1 MNHVD
6 VGVRHR
12 RIYRFLYHIIKWPVK
27 AIFGYTCENDS
38 LSEPTLVV
46 SNHVTDVDFFF
57 VALGLKG
64 SHIYYVA
71 SEHMMN
77 WGWVSK
83 LIHWLVAPITRRKG
97 TTAMDTAMTMMR
109 KLRAGYSVC
118 VFGEGES
125 SWNGRSI
132 PIYPATATL
141 AKVSGKPLKTF
152 RIEGG
157 HLTWPRWGKGI
168 RRGRVHGHVV
178 NTYTP
183 EQLKAMSPSEINEAI
198 NRDLYEDAWERQK
211 QQPVRYRSRKRAET
225 IETLLFMCPECKRIG
240 TIRGKGHQIVCD
252 CGFKRDMTEYGTLEP
267 AAPFENIAQW
277 DDWQNER
284 LLKGETAS
292 ETIEDNAMSLKV
304 LSDETSIPEEGTLRL
319 EGTAL
324 IFGNHRFEFDQI
336 SNLAL
341 IQKRVMVLNVGD
353 QYYEIRGS
361 KPLCLRKYLMLW
373 QEYRRAAE
381 KGA

>member
-1 MNHVD
+1 MD
-6 VGVRHR
+6 ERTRHLK
-12 RIYRFLYHIIKWPVK
+12 IYRLLYQLIKWPVK
-27 AIFGYTCENDS
+27 KLFGYTHEEDR
-38 LSEPTLVV
+38 LEVPTLVV

-57 VALGLKG
+57 LALGLNG
-64 SHIYYVA
+64 SHMYFVA
-71 SEHMMN
+71 SDHMFR
-77 WGWVSK
+77 WGFLSK
-83 LIHWLVAPITRRKG
+83 VIHYLVAPIARRKA

-109 KLRAGYSVC
+109 TLRAGYSVC

-141 AKVSGKPLKTF
+141 ARVSGAPLKTF

-157 HLTWPRWGKGI
+157 HLTMPRWGKGI
-168 RRGRVHGHVV
+168 RRGKVHGHVV

-292 ETIEDNAMSLKV
+292 ETIEDTAMTLKV

-324 IFGNHRFEFDQI
+324 VFENHRFEFDQI

-341 IQKRVMVLNVGD
+341 IQKRVMVLNVGE